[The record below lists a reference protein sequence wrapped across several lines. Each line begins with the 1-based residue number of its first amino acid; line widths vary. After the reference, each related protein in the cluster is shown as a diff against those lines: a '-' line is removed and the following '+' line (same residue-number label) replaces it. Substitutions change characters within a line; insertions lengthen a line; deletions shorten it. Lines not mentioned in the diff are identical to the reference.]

1 MIMIDVTMIGHPG
14 LGRGCP
20 KGGFSFCWTSAGSHV
35 PKGSGDDN
43 KYDGDGEYDGY
54 DGDHGDGGPLHVP
67 KGSGENPIL
76 FPFPMFRFQVQL
88 RRSLALRLAGECS
101 LHQTGGESK

>member
-1 MIMIDVTMIGHPG
+1 MIDGSCVIMIDVIMIGHPG

-43 KYDGDGEYDGY
+43 EYDGY
-54 DGDHGDGGPLHVP
+54 DGIEEEKEQILLNVSIPGPAPAVSCP
-67 KGSGENPIL
+67 QIGWRVFSSPDWRRE
-76 FPFPMFRFQVQL
+76 QV
-88 RRSLALRLAGECS
+88 RYIYYNNGI
-101 LHQTGGESK
+101 